1 MNTLT
6 LSPVSGRLSEWAVRA
21 GLGLARW
28 GRRRTAR
35 RTDRDRLL
43 RRMAERSAAEDA
55 LAERDRVIRAGTF
68 LPL

>member
-35 RTDRDRLL
+35 HTDRDRLL
-43 RRMAERSAAEDA
+43 RRMAERSAAEHA

>member
-28 GRRRTAR
+28 GRRRVVQ
-35 RTDRDRLL
+35 RTDRDHLL
-43 RRMAERSAAEDA
+43 RRLAERAAAEEA
-55 LAERDRVIRAGTF
+55 LAERDRVVRAGTF

>member
-1 MNTLT
+1 MNTLI
-6 LSPVSGRLSEWAVRA
+6 LSPVSGRLSEWAVRV

-28 GRRRTAR
+28 GRRRAAR

-43 RRMAERSAAEDA
+43 RRMAERSAAEAA
-55 LAERDRVIRAGTF
+55 LAERDRVVRAGTF

>member
-6 LSPVSGRLSEWAVRA
+6 LSPVSGRMSEWAVRA

-28 GRRRTAR
+28 GHRRAAR

-43 RRMAERSAAEDA
+43 RRMAERSAAEQA
-55 LAERDRVIRAGTF
+55 LDERDRLIRTGTF

>member
-28 GRRRTAR
+28 GRRRVVRWAR
-35 RTDRDRLL
+35 
-43 RRMAERSAAEDA
+43 SF
-55 LAERDRVIRAGTF
+55 IGYG
-68 LPL
+68 

>member
-6 LSPVSGRLSEWAVRA
+6 LSPVSTRPSEWAVRA

-28 GRRRTAR
+28 GRRRAAR
-35 RTDRDRLL
+35 RADRDRLL
-43 RRMAERSAAEDA
+43 RRMAERSAAEQA
-55 LAERDRVIRAGTF
+55 LDERDRLIRTGTF

>member
-1 MNTLT
+1 MNSLS
-6 LSPVSGRLSEWAVRA
+6 LSPVSGRPSEWAMRA

-28 GRRRTAR
+28 GRRRAAR

-43 RRMAERSAAEDA
+43 RRMDERAAAEAA